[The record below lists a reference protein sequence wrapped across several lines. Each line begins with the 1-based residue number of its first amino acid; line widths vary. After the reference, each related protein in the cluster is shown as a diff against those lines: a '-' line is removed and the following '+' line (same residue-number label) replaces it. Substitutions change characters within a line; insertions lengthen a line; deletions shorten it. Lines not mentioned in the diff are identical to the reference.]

1 MRKGGG
7 LEGCKS
13 ELEREMEG
21 AEAVGEEEPGEGG
34 KGGRNK
40 GGAGKRFAPFPRTFA
55 VPHGKGS
62 TVSRKVSTAT
72 LCALCRSLAIWWI
85 SFN

>member
-1 MRKGGG
+1 
-7 LEGCKS
+7 
-13 ELEREMEG
+13 MEG

-40 GGAGKRFAPFPRTFA
+40 GGAGKHFAPLPRTFA
-55 VPHGKGS
+55 VPHGNRAIAAADWREGS